1 MPDGVVD
8 LSRIFDGEHDP
19 IFYDTAHTHA
29 PGARRVAEAM
39 WPELRAK
46 VADRCGEE
54 PSCC

>member
-19 IFYDTAHTHA
+19 IFYDTAHTNEL
-29 PGARRVAEAM
+29 GARRVAEAM